1 MTERKIH
8 SAVLVLLSVLLIF
21 ASSCGTTR
29 QKLSKINKGQ
39 IDSVV
44 FNMPQKSAVPAE
56 ISAQKFVQ
64 DTIIIKDAEGN
75 TILLYGLYDQ
85 IGTRYDGMATKP
97 AVGDTITVF
106 GVAGNYKG
114 TAQIKNATLIAY
126 TAAAK

>member
-1 MTERKIH
+1 MKNADITYFVAPSTIKAVVDVASATE
-8 SAVLVLLSVLLIF
+8 SNVYSE
-21 ASSCGTTR
+21 
-29 QKLSKINKGQ
+29 INYMISGEITEVQNDKYGN
-39 IDSVV
+39 VV
-44 FNMPQKSAVPAE
+44 
-56 ISAQKFVQ
+56 
-64 DTIIIKDAEGN
+64 IKDAEGN
-75 TILLYGLYDQ
+75 SILLYGLYDQ